1 MPFSQQVQPSQSTPI
16 GEVAQAT
23 RLQREQHAERQVDC
37 IRYDEEEAEDIQTQ
51 TSIHAL
57 LAELTEMQR
66 QGTRIPASCS
76 QRHEHFVVMQEE
88 ESDNSDDDIDEEQM
102 DMDHLLLMELEELL
116 ERHIKEKQ

>member
-1 MPFSQQVQPSQSTPI
+1 MSSSQQVQQSQSTPI

-51 TSIHAL
+51 TSIHSL
-57 LAELTEMQR
+57 LAQLTEMQR
-66 QGTRIPASCS
+66 QQGIPASYS
-76 QRHEHFVVMQEE
+76 HFVVMHEE

>member
-1 MPFSQQVQPSQSTPI
+1 MSSFQQVQPSQSTPI

-37 IRYDEEEAEDIQTQ
+37 NRYDEEEAEDIQTQ

-57 LAELTEMQR
+57 LPELIEMQWQ
-66 QGTRIPASCS
+66 QGIPASYS